1 MSRGSPGP
9 ESNELEWVRS
19 VLGGEGSGPARPYLC
34 RPGLDQPELLVPL
47 RPRRVAAGSMRRY
60 HDDRSWKQRTLVLAG
75 QVLGRTG
82 ALDHAPGD
90 RTDLAPFALIEQ
102 LAVLLGEP
110 ELIPAVGLGPRRRN
124 RKPVVQLLRPGG
136 QTVGFAKV
144 GWSPF
149 TTELITNEARW
160 LKHVDGRMPPGTSA
174 PPVLVDEQ
182 LGDVHVVVTGPVHT
196 PAFARQRGP
205 LGFETLAAIARLGTN
220 ETTTLDDLEMLAQFA
235 DLGLDTVVD
244 LDRLVRGRSDLTL
257 ELGLWHG
264 DLTPWNTATS
274 GSTTGIWD
282 WEFSDDH
289 RPVGFDALHIA
300 FELVRRSGP
309 DQESAAI
316 TSIEG
321 RGPSMLSSVADVH
334 AAEAIIDL
342 YLCELLARERR
353 LAGEGWEPAHLG
365 PLEQHLIDTLRRR
378 TDSR

>member
-1 MSRGSPGP
+1 MSRGLPGA

-19 VLGGEGSGPARPYLC
+19 VLGGEGSGPTRPYLC
-34 RPGLDQPELLVPL
+34 RPSLDQPELLVPL

-60 HDDRSWKQRTLVLAG
+60 HDDRSWKQRAVVMAG

-110 ELIPAVGLGPRRRN
+110 EVIPAVGLGPRRRN

-136 QTVGFAKV
+136 QSVGFAKV

-149 TTELITNEARW
+149 TTDLITNEARW
-160 LKHVDGRMPPGTSA
+160 LQHVDGRMPPGSSA
-174 PPVLVDEQ
+174 PPVLVDQ
-182 LGDVHVVVTGPVHT
+182 RLGDVHVVVTGPVDT
-196 PAFARQRGP
+196 PALARRRGP
-205 LGFETLAAIARLGTN
+205 LEFETLAAIARLGTN
-220 ETTTLDDLEMLAQFA
+220 ETMPLGELEMLDQFA

-244 LDRLVRGRSDLTL
+244 LDRLVGRRSGLSV
-257 ELGLWHG
+257 ELGFWHG

-300 FELVRRSGP
+300 FELVRRSGT

-316 TSIEG
+316 SSIER
-321 RGPSMLSSVADVH
+321 RGPELLAPVADTQT
-334 AAEAIIDL
+334 AETIIDL

-365 PLEQHLIDTLRRR
+365 PLEQHLIDALRRR
-378 TDSR
+378 ADGR